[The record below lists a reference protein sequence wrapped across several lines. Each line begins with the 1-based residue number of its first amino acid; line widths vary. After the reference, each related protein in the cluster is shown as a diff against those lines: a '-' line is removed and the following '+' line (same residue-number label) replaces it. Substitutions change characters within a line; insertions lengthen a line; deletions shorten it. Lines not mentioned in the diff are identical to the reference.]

1 MNLPSDSWDQSRALD
16 AVGGDDEFLNEL
28 AAIFSAACPA
38 LLKSLEDSVA
48 AKNCLSA
55 ADTARLV
62 VEKMARRNDLD
73 DIGNAC
79 YVLHQEA
86 GRLLDALDDFIRGRS
101 GLPGTPGPRK
111 T

>member
-55 ADTARLV
+55 ADTARL
-62 VEKMARRNDLD
+62 L
-73 DIGNAC
+73 
-79 YVLHQEA
+79 
-86 GRLLDALDDFIRGRS
+86 GRASQR
-101 GLPGTPGPRK
+101 PR
-111 T
+111 